1 MARNCSRCVMDESD
15 PAIKFDKNG
24 VCNHCL
30 QYESRNTDLPR
41 DQSVLLKIL
50 HDSIERIKKRGLK
63 RSYDAVLGLSGGA
76 DSCYLAYRAKE
87 WGLRLLVVHVDTGWN
102 SEMAVANI
110 EAIVAYGGYELHTL
124 VVDWEEM
131 KDLQLA
137 YLRSGIPN
145 QDVPQDHA
153 IFAGLY
159 RFAVQNKIPTVL
171 SGGNL
176 ATEAIFPKSWHGDAM
191 DLRNLRA
198 IHRWFGAGKLRSFPQ
213 VSFGDLYFKFPFLL
227 GMKTFRPLNYLNYR
241 KREAIREMEAGCG
254 WKNYGSKHGESM
266 FTKVFQNH
274 YLPRKFGYDK
284 RKPHLSSMIVS
295 GQLSRKE
302 ALEILQQPLYD
313 AGELEK
319 DLDYFANKL
328 GISREGLEQFFQVPN
343 RCHREF
349 PHQENWHRGLK
360 TMQRGLKKIMGWDLK
375 AYS

>member
-1 MARNCSRCVMDESD
+1 MDESD
-15 PAIKFDKNG
+15 SQIYFDTNG
-24 VCNHCL
+24 VCSHCH
-30 QYESRNTDLPR
+30 QNKNFPGESLNRA
-41 DQSVLLKIL
+41 KIL
-50 HDSIERIKKRGLK
+50 ADSLEKIKRRGSQ
-63 RSYDAVLGLSGGA
+63 RPYDAVLGLSGGA

-110 EAIVAYGGYELHTL
+110 QAIVAVGDYELHTL

-131 KDLQLA
+131 RELQLA

-198 IHRWFGAGKLRSFPQ
+198 IHRRFGAGKLRSFPQ
-213 VSFGDLYFKFPFLL
+213 VSFWELYFKFPFLL
-227 GMKTFRPLNYLNYR
+227 GMKTFRPLNYLNYQ
-241 KREAIREMEAGCG
+241 KREAIREMEQGCG

-266 FTKVFQNH
+266 FTKVFQNY

-295 GQLSRKE
+295 GQMTREE
-302 ALEILQQPLYD
+302 ALELLRQPLYD
-313 AGELEK
+313 PGELEK

-328 GISREGLEQFFQVPN
+328 GISRVGLERLFQVPN
-343 RCHREF
+343 RCHRDF
-349 PHQENWHRGLK
+349 PHQENWHRALK
-360 TMQRGLKKIMGWDLK
+360 TVQSGLKKAAGWDVK